1 MKKGLPKAQKGLAKL
16 AKVVKTANKTSGNVS
31 KKMQAPPIIRKAKR
45 IANAQ
50 QSLSA
55 SALGGMT
62 AAELRSKLSSLMEEA
77 SAASKAK
84 ASTKKLA
91 FKQKGGATSA
101 MVRAVKDFAKKKP
114 GIPKKSATKYGYLLT
129 PKVRKL
135 TKSKMQK
142 GGSIG
147 VKPPDSLKPKGKEKR
162 RLNQNDRRADRMIKK
177 GGDKATINQMREMSK
192 GPLKGTIATK
202 RETKKFVKKYADEL
216 SKPVSKAKMQKGGS
230 IKKR

>member
-16 AKVVKTANKTSGNVS
+16 VKIVKTANKTSGNVS

-62 AAELRSKLSSLMEEA
+62 AAELRSKLSSLMKEA

-101 MVRAVKDFAKKKP
+101 TVRVVKDLAKKKP
-114 GIPKKSATKYGYLLT
+114 GIPKKSPTWTSTLPLKFG
-129 PKVRKL
+129 KL

-147 VKPPDSLKPKGKEKR
+147 VKPPDSLKPKGKGR
-162 RLNQNDRRADRMIKK
+162 TIRKK
-177 GGDKATINQMREMSK
+177 D
-192 GPLKGTIATK
+192 
-202 RETKKFVKKYADEL
+202 
-216 SKPVSKAKMQKGGS
+216 
-230 IKKR
+230 